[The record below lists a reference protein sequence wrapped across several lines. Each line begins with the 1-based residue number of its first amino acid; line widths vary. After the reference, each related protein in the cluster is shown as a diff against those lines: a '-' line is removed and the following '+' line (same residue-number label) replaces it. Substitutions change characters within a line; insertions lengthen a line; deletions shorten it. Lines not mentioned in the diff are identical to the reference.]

1 MITGITAFITLDMVN
16 ASWYVL
22 TAISNLSCT
31 SQILVKFPFIN
42 LSTIMIQ
49 GSCLTYFLCTDYFA
63 KQFSKQLRYDR
74 STQYSNSVAKEWF
87 QSKGNKLKEELNGL
101 IFLKPHLI
109 SKFIKRHE
117 FRDAKIPGSFQ
128 SFTPGIFWK
137 FQSRDFLIPG

>member
-1 MITGITAFITLDMVN
+1 MVT
-16 ASWYVL
+16 SRDCIHLPGKRKLVC

-74 STQYSNSVAKEWF
+74 STQYSNSVAKYWF
-87 QSKGNKLKEELNGL
+87 QSKDNKLKGKINGL

-109 SKFIKRHE
+109 SKFIERHDTAV
-117 FRDAKIPGSFQ
+117 FIQIIK
-128 SFTPGIFWK
+128 
-137 FQSRDFLIPG
+137 SRTKLNNMQHNTYVKPSPSSHQ